1 MMMALDGGGEHN
13 FYTATPIILDYS
25 ANKSSPTMGRHPAN
39 VSRRRWDGRTDGI
52 GKLGIP
58 KGQHGGRERTCKK
71 RSICICLLFKE
82 PSKCRV
88 HKLARS

>member
-39 VSRRRWDGRTDGI
+39 VSRRRWDGRTDERNRQI
-52 GKLGIP
+52 
-58 KGQHGGRERTCKK
+58 RDSERTT
-71 RSICICLLFKE
+71 RWT
-82 PSKCRV
+82 
-88 HKLARS
+88 